1 MAVMEFKHF
10 VYCLMY
16 VLGLYSYCLGK
27 VYKIATYG
35 RTGRAGG
42 GGGGQTGPGGQYS
55 LHSRVNGSRTLGSLK
70 VFYKKY
76 MRNSDSLNIAHF

>member
-1 MAVMEFKHF
+1 MFWDCIH
-10 VYCLMY
+10 
-16 VLGLYSYCLGK
+16 
-27 VYKIATYG
+27 IAWERYIRSPHMG
-35 RTGRAGG
+35 VPGGRAGG
-42 GGGGQTGPGGQYS
+42 GGGGGGGQTRPVGQYS